1 VEFWFNGIKAGEL
14 TRPPWKLTIDTGE
27 ENIERRLRV
36 VATAAGGQRRE
47 AEVVL
52 PPIQVDDELDL
63 PLQQLYITASRDGQP
78 VADLARRE
86 FRVLDMGNRQEI
98 VTFEH
103 GDIPLTAALLIDSSL
118 SMRGAP
124 LRAALAGAHSFAS
137 GMAELDE
144 AMLLL
149 FSDRVMYHTA
159 WTGDPDELLSGLEG
173 AEARGGSAVNDHLF
187 LALQLLEKR
196 QGRRVVI
203 LLSDGVDVESLLAAA
218 QVNEIAVRSQA
229 LIYWIRASAEPFDL
243 LQRSAWRNVVEHSA
257 EIRQLAAMV
266 DASGGRRIDIARYED
281 AEGAPADSHR
291 AARAVRRRLLSKT
304 LAPRRR
310 LASDPR
316 RSGNQRRRA
325 AYPRGV
331 LRRSMKMRR
340 QRRPRSQKESP
351 NSAVLR
357 TAAVALLLAA
367 GALAA
372 AEETPPPDLAPF
384 DESIE
389 VRRVNVD
396 VVVVDAA
403 GEPVRDLGAAD
414 FALFE
419 DGRSVEILNFAEY
432 SETGSAAA
440 SAAAAGTPPS
450 DTAAKVETAGP
461 ISWVIY
467 VDSGKVSP
475 GPRNEAAKNLQT
487 FLLAHSRPEDRV
499 LVAGFDGR
507 ALRLLC
513 PLTTDRAAVD
523 AALAAMA
530 KSASDAVARRSRAQS
545 LVQQMQS
552 APIDLRPTGIQA
564 GSVERG
570 VERSQYDPKVD
581 ADRFWLEL
589 ESFVNEEG
597 QRERSALR
605 ALDQLLGMISG
616 FEGRVALLLVGAPI
630 DVRPGDPIV
639 RRAQSRLGSSPD
651 AFQRMR
657 DVESRQVDLSSD
669 VRALFERA
677 NASRVTVFTIDAAE
691 ERELG
696 IGSIEETGLPSIA
709 EGARTGSGAASASMA
724 LAAFAAATGGRSFRA
739 SPGLADRLAGIA
751 TDLES
756 YYSLAYEPPR
766 AGRLPSAGGPPRAP
780 RPRGA
785 LPPGRAGTR
794 CRRSRLRRRARG
806 AHRRTADEPLRIA
819 GARRH
824 RRRSGDPR
832 PAQADAGRRRNPA
845 DRTSPGSGARR
856 PPRTDRLQLR
866 SAR

>member
-1 VEFWFNGIKAGEL
+1 
-14 TRPPWKLTIDTGE
+14 
-27 ENIERRLRV
+27 
-36 VATAAGGQRRE
+36 
-47 AEVVL
+47 
-52 PPIQVDDELDL
+52 
-63 PLQQLYITASRDGQP
+63 
-78 VADLARRE
+78 
-86 FRVLDMGNRQEI
+86 
-98 VTFEH
+98 
-103 GDIPLTAALLIDSSL
+103 
-118 SMRGAP
+118 
-124 LRAALAGAHSFAS
+124 
-137 GMAELDE
+137 
-144 AMLLL
+144 
-149 FSDRVMYHTA
+149 
-159 WTGDPDELLSGLEG
+159 
-173 AEARGGSAVNDHLF
+173 
-187 LALQLLEKR
+187 
-196 QGRRVVI
+196 
-203 LLSDGVDVESLLAAA
+203 
-218 QVNEIAVRSQA
+218 
-229 LIYWIRASAEPFDL
+229 
-243 LQRSAWRNVVEHSA
+243 
-257 EIRQLAAMV
+257 
-266 DASGGRRIDIARYED
+266 
-281 AEGAPADSHR
+281 
-291 AARAVRRRLLSKT
+291 
-304 LAPRRR
+304 
-310 LASDPR
+310 
-316 RSGNQRRRA
+316 
-325 AYPRGV
+325 
-331 LRRSMKMRR
+331 MKMRR

-351 NSAVLR
+351 HSAVLR

-450 DTAAKVETAGP
+450 DTTAKVEIAGA
-461 ISWVIY
+461 ISWVIF

-597 QRERSALR
+597 QREHSALR

-630 DVRPGDPIV
+630 DVRPGNPIV

-766 AGRLPSAGGPPRAP
+766 AAPGGFHRLEVRLARPGLEARYRQGVRERDAGEVASDAALAALIGEPPTNPFGLRVRVDTAGDRETRAQRKLTP
-780 RPRGA
+780 VVVEIPLTA
-785 LPPGRAGTR
+785 LLLVPELA
-794 CRRSRLRRRARG
+794 
-806 AHRRTADEPLRIA
+806 AHRGRIDFNFALLDEHDVLTRTESKRFDFSIPNERLAQALSEYISYEVDLPIAKGTYRLAVVAVDRIGGEQSA
-819 GARRH
+819 VTTAFAVAARR
-824 RRRSGDPR
+824 
-832 PAQADAGRRRNPA
+832 
-845 DRTSPGSGARR
+845 
-856 PPRTDRLQLR
+856 
-866 SAR
+866 